1 MSLGASVGTFGSG
14 TVANLRGL
22 AMLSLTDFG
31 LVGVSSFITDDG
43 GGGTVTWTY
52 GSFVTCRIDPLPG
65 AEGVVADRVS
75 DRSTHLI
82 TLPPTTPISTESRFV
97 CNDVTYE
104 ITAVRTH
111 TVELMRFAEAVP
123 I

>member
-1 MSLGASVGTFGSG
+1 MSLGASLGTYGSG

-22 AMLSLTDFG
+22 AMLALTDFG
-31 LVGVSSFITDDG
+31 TVGSGSFTTDDG

-52 GSFVTCRIDPLPG
+52 GSFVACRIDPLTG
-65 AEGVVADRVS
+65 AEGVVAERVS

-82 TLPPTTPISTESRFV
+82 TLPPTTPITVASRFV

-104 ITAVRTH
+104 ITAVRKS
-111 TVELMRFAEAVP
+111 TVELMRFAEAIVV
-123 I
+123 